1 MTHAISPL
9 ISWLTIS
16 GLRSSIFQQSGK
28 DGFVM
33 KQLPIVC
40 MGLILALLTTCSPQQ
55 MQTIGSDKYY
65 VKIQDEGEKYTE
77 QGNSRYKYELEGF
90 NEDGEGKNLEFT
102 SNHQLKDDAYLRI
115 YYKKGEV
122 ITYEE
127 VESDDIPKD
136 LQQLL
141 EDDSD
146 S

>member
-1 MTHAISPL
+1 
-9 ISWLTIS
+9 
-16 GLRSSIFQQSGK
+16 
-28 DGFVM
+28 M
-33 KQLPIVC
+33 KQLVTVC
-40 MGLILALLTTCSPQQ
+40 MVLILALLTACSTEQL
-55 MQTIGSDKYY
+55 QTIGSDKYY

-77 QGNSRYKYELEGF
+77 QGNTRHKYELEGF
-90 NEDGEGKNLEFT
+90 NEDGESKNLTFT

-136 LQQLL
+136 IQQLL
-141 EDDSD
+141 EDDND